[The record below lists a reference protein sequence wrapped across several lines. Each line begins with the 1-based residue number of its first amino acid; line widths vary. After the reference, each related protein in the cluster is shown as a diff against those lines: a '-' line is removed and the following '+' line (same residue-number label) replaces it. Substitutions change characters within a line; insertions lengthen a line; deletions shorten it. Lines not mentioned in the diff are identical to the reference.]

1 MTTSTPEPIPVHL
14 QPRAHIDKVEAC
26 RRDVET
32 RLSGLKGRI
41 DNDLPSFVSRSFTK
55 NGVWAALAL
64 GVAAGLALAYRTKM
78 RRR

>member
-1 MTTSTPEPIPVHL
+1 MTTSTLEPIKANL
-14 QPRAHIDKVEAC
+14 QPRAQLEKVEAC

-41 DNDLPSFVSRSFTK
+41 DNDLPSFVSQNVTK

-64 GVAAGLALAYRTKM
+64 GLAAGLALAYRSKL